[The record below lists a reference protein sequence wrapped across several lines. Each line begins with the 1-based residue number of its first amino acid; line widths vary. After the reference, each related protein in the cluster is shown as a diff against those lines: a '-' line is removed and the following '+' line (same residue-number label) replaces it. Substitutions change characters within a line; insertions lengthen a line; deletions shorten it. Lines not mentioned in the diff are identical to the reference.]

1 MVSKRLCSPYRADC
15 WVKFK
20 NPAAP
25 AVTREA
31 EDEWNLGMATKLD
44 LFGQIIDH
52 GFNRGDL
59 SVADE
64 VCADSG
70 LR

>member
-1 MVSKRLCSPYRADC
+1 
-15 WVKFK
+15 
-20 NPAAP
+20 
-25 AVTREA
+25 
-31 EDEWNLGMATKLD
+31 MATKLD